1 LFLGGLGAA
10 LMPFR
15 EARTQAASTETPA
28 AQAAVSSL
36 DDLVQLALRD
46 NPGQRQMRFGQDV
59 ADAARREAVGRWLPT
74 ATIGARYSQV
84 SGNVVNLGALINPA
98 FSALNGLLGAPAF
111 PTNVDLRLPLTQE
124 TAVRVQQTLFAP
136 AVGAGVSAAAAV
148 QGMKRAEVSLHA
160 RTLAAQVR
168 SGWLQWAKAE
178 RAVDVYASA
187 LTVLDE
193 QARVTQRL
201 VAEGVATPDAAL
213 RVKAERSAVVQQR
226 DDAARMADAA
236 RQSVNMLLARP
247 LDLAL
252 PAFADA
258 ALGIEPVPPLA
269 DATERAER
277 RRDELR
283 QLDAASAAARANER
297 VVTSSYLPTLALAV
311 DHGWQ
316 GNNYDFRASR
326 DFTIAS
332 LVFSWNVFNGGQD
345 GARAQQARLE
355 TARLGALRDQA
366 SRQVQLDVAVTH
378 AAAAVAQRAIA
389 TARER
394 VDAAERT
401 WDLVR
406 RRRESGGAT
415 LLEVLDARNALTA
428 AQLNAVLTTYDYYLR
443 CVDFDRAAARY
454 PRTLP

>member
-1 LFLGGLGAA
+1 MMAPLTG
-10 LMPFR
+10 
-15 EARTQAASTETPA
+15 TE
-28 AQAAVSSL
+28 AQAAQQRPVAEATSL
-36 DDLVQLALRD
+36 DDLVQVALRE
-46 NPGQRQMRFGQDV
+46 NPGQRQVRYAQD
-59 ADAARREAVGRWLPT
+59 AAEAARREAVGRWLPS
-74 ATIGARYSQV
+74 ATIGARYSHV

-124 TAVRVQQTLFAP
+124 TSVRVQQTLFAP
-136 AVGAGVSAAAAV
+136 AVNAGVSAAAAV
-148 QGMKRAEVSLHA
+148 QGMKRADVSLQA
-160 RTLAAQVR
+160 RMLAAQVR

-178 RAVDVYASA
+178 RAVEIYASA

-226 DDAARMADAA
+226 DDARRLADAA
-236 RQSVNMLLARP
+236 RQQVNVLLARP
-247 LDLAL
+247 LNTPL
-252 PAFADA
+252 PSFAEG
-258 ALGIEPVPPLA
+258 ALGIEPLPALP
-269 DATERAER
+269 DAAERAGQ

-283 QLDAASAAARANER
+283 QLDAAGAASRANER
-297 VVTSSYLPTLALAV
+297 LVQSSYLPTLAVAV

-316 GNNYDFRASR
+316 GNYYDFRTTR
-326 DFTIAS
+326 DYTIAS
-332 LVFSWNVFNGGQD
+332 LVLSWNLFNGGQD
-345 GARAQQARLE
+345 AARAQQARLE
-355 TARLGALRDQA
+355 TARIDALRDQA
-366 SRQVQLDVAVTH
+366 ARQVQLDVAVAH
-378 AAAAVAQRAIA
+378 AAATVAQTAIA

-406 RRRESGGAT
+406 KRREAGGAT

-428 AQLNAVLTTYDYYLR
+428 AQLNAALTTYDFYLR